1 MEYKLYI
8 KWIPC
13 ALCNC
18 INCIICKS
26 AYHYLWRPYA
36 LRFFLDMHLF
46 FCNSLPSTKL
56 INGNELSCKPQHFPE
71 LTSNDKWIQT
81 FWRFSCTKFV
91 SKWAI
96 FTSSSSDFFETAFF
110 DFSYFVSVSSHSQ
123 FTYGERCTRKWH
135 IYLCQLATLKFLLFN
150 FANEKKSNNKI
161 RTKYQNRYQMK
172 CHRKTNGINFFLSF
186 FHSFSLT
193 EIGEEKRKKKR
204 SVWSHG
210 SCACFMR
217 IVHYYYIVIIHLSY
231 GDIYV
236 PRDWGNKDSNVKYLH
251 ALSGFMVSEAR
262 AIRKKLRH
270 VFRLDQ

>member
-1 MEYKLYI
+1 M
-8 KWIPC
+8 
-13 ALCNC
+13 
-18 INCIICKS
+18 S
-26 AYHYLWRPYA
+26 
-36 LRFFLDMHLF
+36 
-46 FCNSLPSTKL
+46 
-56 INGNELSCKPQHFPE
+56 
-71 LTSNDKWIQT
+71 
-81 FWRFSCTKFV
+81 
-91 SKWAI
+91 
-96 FTSSSSDFFETAFF
+96 
-110 DFSYFVSVSSHSQ
+110 
-123 FTYGERCTRKWH
+123 H
-135 IYLCQLATLKFLLFN
+135 IYVIVIGFLRGSLLWFFVFRLGFIAFTIHIRWTMHAEVTHIFVPIGN
-150 FANEKKSNNKI
+150 SQVFTFQFCERKKSNNKI

-270 VFRLDQ
+270 VFRLE